1 MLEVQKCRTQR
12 IMVVD
17 DEEFCLTTIQS
28 LLFNNGIDTE
38 NRVDYCITGQEALEK
53 LKNAYKEDHAYCII
67 FTDFNMPVMSGIEST
82 LHMRTYL
89 EKERNIKRSLQPI
102 IIGVTGHML
111 KEYQE
116 EGIDAGMDEIY
127 SKPLYAT

>member
-53 LKNAYKEDHAYCII
+53 LKNAYKQEHAYAII
-67 FTDFNMPVMSGIEST
+67 FTDFNMPVMNGIESVG
-82 LHMRTYL
+82 LMRKYL
-89 EKERNIKRSLQPI
+89 EKDRNIKRSLQPI

-111 KEYQE
+111 KEY
-116 EGIDAGMDEIY
+116 
-127 SKPLYAT
+127 